1 MGKGFISLSTIFWY
15 KALKLKGST
24 VKGNVPVSMAYMFT
38 PLKGKVQEKKPKGS
52 GKREKLGFRDCT
64 SSVMSGSYDRVDAP
78 SLRTFQ
84 VRLNGPP
91 DPAGDVP
98 ALCRNNYK
106 LQSYSHGPNVYF
118 GPIFLP
124 CQEFRGCICWAP
136 TLGAEGIRITQD
148 SCTVAQSKVCE
159 RHRDTVMKE
168 RHSQTVLQH
177 KLKRKNF
184 FFFFP
189 KS

>member
-15 KALKLKGST
+15 KALKLNGST

-38 PLKGKVQEKKPKGS
+38 PLKENTQKKKPKSS
-52 GKREKLGFRDCT
+52 GTGKNLGFRDCT
-64 SSVMSGSYDRVDAP
+64 SSLMSDSYYRVDAP

-84 VRLNGPP
+84 VRMDG
-91 DPAGDVP
+91 
-98 ALCRNNYK
+98 ALSHLIQLEMSLLIAITIINSRSN
-106 LQSYSHGPNVYF
+106 SHGPNVYF

-124 CQEFRGCICWAP
+124 CQKFRGCICWAP

-168 RHSQTVLQH
+168 RHSQTVLEH
-177 KLKRKNF
+177 KLKRRNISS
-184 FFFFP
+184 